1 MLNSKIVCY
10 HENEFYK
17 VNAALLGLYCKTE
30 SVPTVGETFPYS
42 KSKAFWA

>member
-17 VNAALLGLYCKTE
+17 VNTALLGLYCKT
-30 SVPTVGETFPYS
+30 GNLFLQ
-42 KSKAFWA
+42 